1 MEDVKFKI
9 TFEMD
14 YVFQTRYRVVIE
26 LGEIDYKNDV
36 ASDYVTMIPIMNL
49 DAGKRN
55 GKYKTQKDNEAKL
68 LDFITNKVVEWK
80 CYYPNTI
87 LDSYAQ
93 WKLHIEYEGLEILT
107 SGYKNELP
115 ENFNDLVI
123 LINNCLPET
132 KNGEEKWL
140 LTGDEQDEED

>member
-1 MEDVKFKI
+1 MSEFKI

-14 YVFQTRYRVVIE
+14 YVFQTRYKVVIE
-26 LGEIDYKNDV
+26 PGVIEYRDDV
-36 ASDYVTMIPIMNL
+36 SSDYVTMIPIMSF
-49 DAGKRN
+49 DTGKRN
-55 GKYKTQKDNEAKL
+55 GKYKTQKDHEAKL
-68 LDFITNKVVEWK
+68 LDFITNKVIEWK

-115 ENFNDLVI
+115 ENFNDLI
-123 LINNCLPET
+123 MLINNCLPET